1 MIGSMDRRRL
11 TTCTARCLASVM
23 SDHDAY
29 GPSTYG
35 DRIAEVYDEMYP
47 VVQSAP
53 NVAATV
59 DFLTSL
65 AGAGPALELGIGTG
79 RVAIPLAAAGVEVH
93 GIDASTA
100 MVERLRAKPGGETIP
115 VTIGDFRDFSLDTT
129 FTAIYVPFNTF
140 FGLLTQ
146 DDQVTCF
153 RTVARHLT
161 PDGVFVMEAFVFD
174 PTYFDHGQRVSA
186 TKVDPDGIWLDVTK
200 HDPVGQRS
208 DSQHVMIR
216 DDGIQLFPVKIR
228 YAHAPEL
235 DLMARL
241 AGLRL
246 RERWG
251 DWDRTP
257 FSGSSGKHI
266 SVWER
271 EPDAGR

>member
-1 MIGSMDRRRL
+1 
-11 TTCTARCLASVM
+11 M
-23 SDHDAY
+23 SDEDPY

-35 DRIAEVYDEMYP
+35 DRIAGVYDEMYP
-47 VVQSAP
+47 VVPSAP
-53 NVAATV
+53 DVAATV
-59 DFLTSL
+59 DFLASL

-79 RVAIPLAAAGVEVH
+79 RVAIPLAAAGVDVR
-93 GIDASTA
+93 GIDASEA
-100 MVERLRAKPGGETIP
+100 MVKRLRAKPGGDTIP
-115 VTIGDFRDFSLDTT
+115 VTIGDFRDFSFHSA

-161 PDGVFVMEAFVFD
+161 PDGVFVIEAFVPDLARFD
-174 PTYFDHGQRVSA
+174 RGQRVSA
-186 TKVDPDGIWLDVTK
+186 IRVEPDRVSLDV
-200 HDPVGQRS
+200 S
-208 DSQHVMIR
+208 IYDSAAQVNDTQHVVIR
-216 DDGIQLFPVKIR
+216 EDGVRLYPVRIR
-228 YAHAPEL
+228 FAFVPEL

-257 FSGSSGKHI
+257 FSGTSGKHI
-266 SVWER
+266 SVWELD
-271 EPDAGR
+271 PTPVA

>member
-1 MIGSMDRRRL
+1 R
-11 TTCTARCLASVM
+11 
-23 SDHDAY
+23 
-29 GPSTYG
+29 
-35 DRIAEVYDEMYP
+35 
-47 VVQSAP
+47 
-53 NVAATV
+53 
-59 DFLTSL
+59 
-65 AGAGPALELGIGTG
+65 PALELGIGTG

-93 GIDASTA
+93 GIDASEA
-100 MVERLRAKPGGETIP
+100 MVGRLRAKPGGEAIP
-115 VTIGDFRDFSLDTT
+115 VTIGDFRDFSLDTAFST
-129 FTAIYVPFNTF
+129 IYVPFNTF

-153 RTVARHLT
+153 RTVAGHLS

-186 TKVDPDGIWLDVTK
+186 TKVDPDAISLDVTK
-200 HDPVGQRS
+200 HDPVEQRS
-208 DSQHVMIR
+208 DSQHVVISEGGIR
-216 DDGIQLFPVKIR
+216 LFPVKIR

-246 RERWG
+246 RERWA

-257 FSGSSGKHI
+257 FSSGSGKHI

-271 EPDAGR
+271 DPDAGASA